1 MTGQFGLEAYS
12 GPLDHDD
19 GSDEFIIDQY
29 RSQIDK
35 SPPPPK
41 VLLFTATELET
52 ESVATERAILDQ
64 IKVFEALYAGQMH
77 KPREIKKNFE
87 WVDRI
92 ARKKPAESD
101 NSRKQGDTASM
112 NDINREELDAK
123 LSAVEARMDRRIA
136 DFQGDI
142 RQAVS
147 DFRLEI
153 QPIKGMKA
161 NIWSATA
168 VMVGTIVAVVG
179 LSFTAFDSGREASE
193 LVQEAKQQSVETR
206 KLLEQIQAQQKS
218 LSVPVQAP
226 PAPPTSTK

>member
-1 MTGQFGLEAYS
+1 MNGQFGLES
-12 GPLDHDD
+12 HSSPMDHDD

-35 SPPPPK
+35 SPAPPK
-41 VLLFTATELET
+41 VLLSTATEWGT
-52 ESVATERAILDQ
+52 ISVATEQSILDQ
-64 IKVFEALYAGQMH
+64 IQAFAALNAGHMH
-77 KPREIKKNFE
+77 KPQEIKKNFE

-179 LSFTAFDSGREASE
+179 LSFTAFDSGRETSE

-226 PAPPTSTK
+226 SAPPTSAK